1 MSQTEHNNTEHNNN
15 NTSTPPGTGGGSW
28 GTPPGSLPAG
38 AELLGTSTLTADHT
52 MDTEHTMND
61 FCTVSNQFVELC
73 EKVGTSTDDDAVPS
87 NEMVSP
93 GISPWRHEEMLPI
106 DKADE
111 KEVDEKADLSSKY
124 PIQVKVSQPIST
136 TSNSKKDEPME
147 YVSTTLLKI
156 TPEQIGMF
164 VGAKGVF
171 LKKYIFGP
179 TIRECTGSKVRC
191 NIVENKG
198 VVEAHLSANSNEALD
213 ILLKCIRKHQD
224 ITISKSVKSTVNPT
238 TKRVSNGLTLYAF
251 KTKIPQSK
259 TGDFI
264 GRQGRNVKQLEHKI
278 SQVSE
283 IASANVNISISPDR
297 YVNPKNCYFHIMDD
311 LEWACPASWGGCC
324 PGQAPGMSLI
334 FGSCGEKRPGEDCEG
349 GDIPYSIITVRVYT
363 TQRRAVWESVH
374 KILTENLTMISKFD
388 DGTRVYS
395 NYLDQSP
402 TEVILDT

>member
-1 MSQTEHNNTEHNNN
+1 MPQTEHNNTEHNNTEHNNN

-87 NEMVSP
+87 NEMDSP

-106 DKADE
+106 D
-111 KEVDEKADLSSKY
+111 KADLSSKY

-164 VGAKGVF
+164 VGAKGIF

-213 ILLKCIRKHQD
+213 ILLKCIEKHQD

-251 KTKIPQSK
+251 KTKIPQRK

-283 IASANVNISISPDR
+283 IASANVNISISPGR
-297 YVNPKNCYFHIMDD
+297 YVNPKNCHFHIMDD
-311 LEWACPASWGGCC
+311 LEWALENCD
-324 PGQAPGMSLI
+324 
-334 FGSCGEKRPGEDCEG
+334 GE
-349 GDIPYSIITVRVYT
+349 DIPYSIITVRVYT

>member
-1 MSQTEHNNTEHNNN
+1 MPQTEHNNTEHNNTEHNNN

-38 AELLGTSTLTADHT
+38 AELLGTSTLTHHT
-52 MDTEHTMND
+52 MDTKHTMND

-87 NEMVSP
+87 NEMDSP

-106 DKADE
+106 D
-111 KEVDEKADLSSKY
+111 KADLSSKY

-213 ILLKCIRKHQD
+213 ILLKCIQKHQD

-251 KTKIPQSK
+251 KTKIPQRK

-311 LEWACPASWGGCC
+311 LEWAPDEGRD
-324 PGQAPGMSLI
+324 
-334 FGSCGEKRPGEDCEG
+334 GE
-349 GDIPYSIITVRVYT
+349 DIPYSIITVRVYT

>member
-1 MSQTEHNNTEHNNN
+1 MSQTEHNNTEHNTEHNNN
-15 NTSTPPGTGGGSW
+15 NTSPPGTGGGSW

-61 FCTVSNQFVELC
+61 FCTVSNQFVELS

-87 NEMVSP
+87 NEMDSP

-106 DKADE
+106 DKADV

-136 TSNSKKDEPME
+136 TSKTKKDEPME

-164 VGAKGVF
+164 VGAKGIF

-213 ILLKCIRKHQD
+213 ILLKCIEKHQD

-251 KTKIPQSK
+251 KTKIPQRK

-297 YVNPKNCYFHIMDD
+297 YVNPKNCHFHIMDD
-311 LEWACPASWGGCC
+311 LEWAP
-324 PGQAPGMSLI
+324 
-334 FGSCGEKRPGEDCEG
+334 EEDCDGE
-349 GDIPYSIITVRVYT
+349 DIPYSIITVRVYT